1 MSDDLIQPNGSTAPA
16 VIASRPRRPS
26 NIWLIIVAS
35 LFTVVPFLTWYFTWF
50 GRSLSDEK
58 IVEYLS
64 DEKKPRNI
72 QHALTQIESR
82 MEKNDPA
89 VKKFYPR
96 IIELAK
102 SPTGEVRKTVAWVMG
117 QDNTSEDFHR
127 TLIALLNDSEPL
139 VRRNAA
145 LQLVRFTDANGKP
158 DGSGRPELRA
168 MLQPFEVKSPMNGTI
183 VSILPVG
190 SELRA
195 GALLA
200 RIRVADSSSSL
211 ITHDSSRINSSAS
224 PSTSPASPN
233 TQHPS
238 PVTVPGDVQ
247 EFRAPV
253 DGQIA
258 SLAVKEGDTVTVGKT
273 LATLKPDKASISAA
287 LRGLAYVGTGDDL
300 PLVESLLHSA
310 GTAEIRSQA
319 GTTAQAIRTHI
330 DPLTSPR

>member
-1 MSDDLIQPNGSTAPA
+1 MSDDSLQLNGHTPQAVAPT
-16 VIASRPRRPS
+16 PRRRPG

-35 LFTVVPFLTWYFTWF
+35 LFIVVPFLTWYFTWF
-50 GRSLSDEK
+50 GRELSDEK
-58 IVEYLS
+58 IVEYLA

-96 IIELAK
+96 ILELAK

-127 TLIALLNDSEPL
+127 ALVSLLGDSEPL

-158 DGSGRPELRA
+158 DASGRPELRA
-168 MLQPFEVKSPMNGTI
+168 MLQPFEAKSPTNGTI

-190 SELRA
+190 SALRA

-200 RIRVADSSSSL
+200 RIRVTSQ
-211 ITHDSSRINSSAS
+211 SAT
-224 PSTSPASPN
+224 PDTR
-233 TQHPS
+233 HPT
-238 PVTVPGDVQ
+238 PDTVLGELQ
-247 EFRAPV
+247 EFRSPV
-253 DGQIA
+253 DGEIA
-258 SLAVKEGDTVTVGKT
+258 SLTVKEGDAVTVGQT
-273 LATLKPDKASISAA
+273 IATLKPDKPSVSAA
-287 LRGLAYVGTGDDL
+287 LRALAYVGTAEDL
-300 PLVESLLHSA
+300 PFVEPLTQTS
-310 GTAEIRSQA
+310 GDAEISNQA
-319 GTTAQAIRTHI
+319 LTTVKAIRA
-330 DPLTSPR
+330 R